1 MKEQYERLTVA
12 ITQFDEEDVITTSA
26 VEVDRNNAYFNI
38 DKFDTKQIRL
48 PGTWY

>member
-26 VEVDRNNAYFNI
+26 VDRNNAYFNI
-38 DKFDTKQIRL
+38 DDFDKKTIKV
-48 PGTWY
+48 PGAWN

>member
-26 VEVDRNNAYFNI
+26 VDRNNAYVNI
-38 DKFDTKQIRL
+38 DKFKEPIKL
-48 PGTWY
+48 PGSWN

>member
-26 VEVDRNNAYFNI
+26 VDRNNAYFNI
-38 DKFDTKQIRL
+38 DKFKQTNKV
-48 PGTWY
+48 PGAWN

>member
-26 VEVDRNNAYFNI
+26 VDRNNAYFNI
-38 DKFDTKQIRL
+38 DDFKKPIKV
-48 PGTWY
+48 PGAWT

>member
-38 DKFDTKQIRL
+38 DKFKEPIRL
-48 PGTWY
+48 PGPWH

>member
-38 DKFDTKQIRL
+38 DKFKQTNKV
-48 PGTWY
+48 PGAWN

>member
-1 MKEQYERLTVA
+1 MKEQYERLTVE

-26 VEVDRNNAYFNI
+26 VDRHNAYFNI
-38 DKFDTKQIRL
+38 DEFKTPIKL

>member
-26 VEVDRNNAYFNI
+26 VDRNNAYFNI
-38 DKFDTKQIRL
+38 DKFKEPIKV
-48 PGTWY
+48 PGAWT

>member
-26 VEVDRNNAYFNI
+26 VDRNNAYFNI
-38 DKFDTKQIRL
+38 DKFKNPIKL